1 MKTFLLEIV
10 FADGSCKYTNVGAQ
24 WHDEFLK
31 ALKNKRAVLVR
42 AWSSTRGVIKRAVVN
57 RKKYAEL
64 MNAWKN
70 QAMPDVDEV
79 SRGKVEVDSSDDAEA
94 SGDVE

>member
-24 WHDEFLK
+24 WHAEFLK

-64 MNAWKN
+64 MNTWKN
-70 QAMPDVDEV
+70 QAMPA
-79 SRGKVEVDSSDDAEA
+79 VEETGGQVEIDSSDDVEA
-94 SGDVE
+94 SGDDVE

>member
-31 ALKNKRAVLVR
+31 ALKNKRAV
-42 AWSSTRGVIKRAVVN
+42 VN

-79 SRGKVEVDSSDDAEA
+79 SRGQVEVDSSDDAEA
-94 SGDVE
+94 SGDDVE